1 MLIRVRRRLSKT
13 ESTTAEIV
21 PAIYLRPIAGSS
33 GNYYEVRY
41 SDGRM
46 RPFQLSRDTLHILIA
61 VAEREQHGYAILQK
75 VRERTGGEVT
85 LSPSTLYSAIRRL
98 LEEGL
103 IEELESRPDPKND
116 DERRRYYRISK
127 AGRLAVTDEMRRLQ
141 QVLAQA
147 RATGLLPKKA

>member
-1 MLIRVRRRLSKT
+1 
-13 ESTTAEIV
+13 
-21 PAIYLRPIAGSS
+21 
-33 GNYYEVRY
+33 
-41 SDGRM
+41 M